1 MREGRRVD
9 SQRLSRIFH
18 VVQHLAA
25 RGPGTVTEIAGA
37 LDAPLSSTHDL
48 LKAMVDA
55 RLLHLTERRYGIG
68 PLAIRSAMA
77 VMDSIAVNRLARR
90 HLEAL
95 VEAIGFDVYLATSSG
110 SRVIYVS
117 RFAGRQRVNL
127 DLELGRSLLLHSTA
141 VGKLFAAFDR
151 NVHQAMMAKP
161 RPAITSTTRTSP
173 ADLDR
178 DLASIRNKRFS
189 VSRGESIQGIVG
201 LATPVFG
208 PDGTL
213 AAAVHVSALRTA
225 LPAKHLNSVVR
236 QMTAT
241 SHAIENDLAEPAG
254 SVSA

>member
-1 MREGRRVD
+1 MDR
-9 SQRLSRIFH
+9 QRLTRIFD
-18 VVQHLAA
+18 VIQHLAA
-25 RGPGTVTEIAGA
+25 HGPCSVTEIATA

-48 LKAMVDA
+48 LKAMVDTG
-55 RLLHLTERRYGIG
+55 LVHCTEKNYGIG
-68 PLAIRSAMA
+68 PRTIRAALS
-77 VMDSIAVNRLARR
+77 VVDSIAVQRLACR
-90 HLEAL
+90 HLEEL
-95 VEAIGFDVYLATSSG
+95 VETIGFDVYLAMSGGSS
-110 SRVIYVS
+110 VIYVS

-127 DLELGRSLLLHSTA
+127 DLELGRSLFLHSTS

-151 NVHQAMMAKP
+151 NVYQAMMAKP
-161 RPAITSTTRTSP
+161 RPALTSSTRTSP

-178 DLASIRNKRFS
+178 DLASIREKRFS

-208 PDGTL
+208 PDGSL

-225 LPAKHLNSVVR
+225 LSAKQLNAVAR

-241 SHAIENDLAEPAG
+241 SHAIENDLAEPAA